1 MNSRTQLKS
10 KIEEY
15 IVMKTNYDNLLKHME
30 EIRNKKNN
38 LENEITG
45 MIQNLNMEGKT
56 IIVNETKIIQKQ
68 ITISQNLT
76 FKYIENVLDKYN
88 SENKSSHINTKELL
102 RYIKNNRPKYV
113 KNEIK
118 LH

>member
-1 MNSRTQLKS
+1 
-10 KIEEY
+10 
-15 IVMKTNYDNLLKHME
+15 
-30 EIRNKKNN
+30 
-38 LENEITG
+38 

-88 SENKSSHINTKELL
+88 SENKSPHINTKDLL
-102 RYIKNNRPKYV
+102 KYIKNNRPKYV